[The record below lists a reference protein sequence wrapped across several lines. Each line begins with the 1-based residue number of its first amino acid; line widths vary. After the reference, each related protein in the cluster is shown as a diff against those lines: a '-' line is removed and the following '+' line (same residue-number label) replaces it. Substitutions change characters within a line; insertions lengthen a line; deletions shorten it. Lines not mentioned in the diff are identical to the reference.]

1 MGFLKE
7 VYSNDRAGLVVVFN
21 RGENSDNY
29 FNGDSVVE
37 AMKYFNIYEKD
48 GNLFIKTE
56 KEIALDTMGV
66 ATEDAVALRSALDEM
81 LVNIPDEEVEPVMVL
96 FPLWKEDAAYEIGM
110 RVRYGNNVY
119 KVLQAHTSQADWT
132 PDVAVSLF
140 AALLVVKTPEGE
152 QVEIPDW
159 VQPDSTNPYM
169 TGDKV
174 MFNGLVYE
182 SLIDNNSWS
191 PADYPAGW
199 QEIIEE

>member
-29 FNGDSVVE
+29 FNGDSVAE
-37 AMKYFNIYEKD
+37 AMEYFKMYEKD
-48 GNLFIKTE
+48 GFLFIKTE

-66 ATEDAVALRSALDEM
+66 EAEDAPALREALDNM
-81 LVNIPDEEVEPVMVL
+81 LVNIPDEEVEPVMIL
-96 FPLWKEDAAYEIGM
+96 FPLWKEDTVYEVGT
-110 RVRYGNNVY
+110 RVRYGDNVY

-169 TGDKV
+169 IGDKV
-174 MFNGLVYE
+174 RYEGVVYE
-182 SLIDNNSWS
+182 SLIDNNIWT
-191 PADYPAGW
+191 PVEYPVGW
-199 QEIIEE
+199 TIAE